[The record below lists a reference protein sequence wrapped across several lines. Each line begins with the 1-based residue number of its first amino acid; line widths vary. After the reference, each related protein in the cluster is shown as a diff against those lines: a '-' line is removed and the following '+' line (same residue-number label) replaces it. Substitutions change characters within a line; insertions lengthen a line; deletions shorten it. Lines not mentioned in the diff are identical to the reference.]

1 MAPSSRPSRRT
12 GSSMERRTVRHFDY
26 GLLLLA
32 TALVAYGGLLIYSAS
47 LTAYPDGIAG
57 LDHPLA
63 KQVLFAVLGLA
74 VMAAIAW
81 ADYRVFGQMAPALY
95 ALSIVTL
102 VAVLFMGES
111 AFGSRRWITIAG
123 TQVQASEVAKILTI
137 VALARYLADRQLQI
151 TRVRTFLTS
160 LALAVL
166 PAALVMA
173 EPDMGTAVIFGAI
186 WVGMVLVAGA
196 RPQHVLML
204 GGFLLA
210 AIPFA
215 ALAVLGEYQR
225 DRIALFFNPNSDPL
239 GGGFNILQAEISVGS
254 GGVFGKGLTEGS
266 QTQLDF
272 LQTPTTDYIFS
283 VLGEELGL
291 IGAVVLLTLFAA
303 LLFRTLRVAS
313 MARDQ
318 FGRLLATG
326 IAIMVLFQVFINIAV
341 NIRLLPVT
349 GIPLPFISQGGSSLI
364 MLFAA
369 LGLLQSVLL
378 RHRQIEF

>member
-1 MAPSSRPSRRT
+1 V
-12 GSSMERRTVRHFDY
+12 ERRVTRHFDY
-26 GLLLLA
+26 ALVLLA
-32 TALVAYGGLLIYSAS
+32 AALVAYGALLIYSAS

-57 LDHPLA
+57 LSHPVA
-63 KQVLFAVLGLA
+63 KQAMFALFGLA
-74 VMAAIAW
+74 VMATIAW
-81 ADYRVFGQMAPALY
+81 MDYRLFGQMAPALY
-95 ALSIVTL
+95 ALAILVLVT
-102 VAVLFMGES
+102 ALFLGES

-123 TQVQASEVAKILTI
+123 TQVQASEVAKLLTI

-151 TRVRTFLTS
+151 TRVRVFLTS
-160 LALAVL
+160 LALVAL
-166 PAALVMA
+166 PAGLVMA
-173 EPDMGTAVIFGAI
+173 EPDMGTAIIFGAV

-196 RPQHVLML
+196 RVQHVLML
-204 GGFLLA
+204 AGFLLA

-215 ALAVLGEYQR
+215 TLAVLGDYQR
-225 DRIALFFNPNSDPL
+225 ERIALFFNPNSDPL
-239 GGGFNILQAEISVGS
+239 GGGFNILQGEISVGS
-254 GGVFGKGLTEGS
+254 GGIFGKGLTEGS

-291 IGAVVLLTLFAA
+291 IGAVVLLSLFAA
-303 LLFRTLRVAS
+303 LLFRTIRVAGL
-313 MARDQ
+313 ARDQ

-326 IAIMVLFQVFINIAV
+326 IAIMILLQVFINIGV

-364 MLFAA
+364 MLFVA

>member
-1 MAPSSRPSRRT
+1 
-12 GSSMERRTVRHFDY
+12 MERRVARHFDY
-26 GLLLLA
+26 ALLLLA
-32 TALVAYGGLLIYSAS
+32 AALVAYGALLIYSAS

-57 LDHPLA
+57 LSHPVA
-63 KQVLFAVLGLA
+63 KQAMFALFGLA
-74 VMAAIAW
+74 VMAIVAW
-81 ADYRVFGQMAPALY
+81 MDYRVFGRMAPALY
-95 ALSIVTL
+95 ALAIL
-102 VAVLFMGES
+102 ILMAALFLGES
-111 AFGSRRWITIAG
+111 AFGSRRWITIGG
-123 TQVQASEVAKILTI
+123 TQIQASEVAKLLTI
-137 VALARYLADRQLQI
+137 VALAGYLADRQAQI
-151 TRVRTFLTS
+151 TRVRVFLTS
-160 LALAVL
+160 LAVAAL

-173 EPDMGTAVIFGAI
+173 EPDMGTAIIFGAV

-196 RPQHVLML
+196 RVRHVLML
-204 GGFLLA
+204 AGFLLA

-215 ALAVLGEYQR
+215 TLAVLGDYQR

-254 GGVFGKGLTEGS
+254 GGIFGKGLTEGS

-291 IGAVVLLTLFAA
+291 IGAVVLLALFAA
-303 LLFRTLRVAS
+303 LLFRTIRVAS
-313 MARDQ
+313 LARDQ

-326 IAIMVLFQVFINIAV
+326 IAIMILFQVFVNIAV

-349 GIPLPFISQGGSSLI
+349 GLPLPFISQGGSSLI
-364 MLFAA
+364 MLFVA
-369 LGLLQSVLL
+369 LGLLQGVLL

>member
-1 MAPSSRPSRRT
+1 VQRHAA
-12 GSSMERRTVRHFDY
+12 RHFDY
-26 GLLLLA
+26 ALLVLA
-32 TALVAYGGLLIYSAS
+32 SALVVYGALLIYSAS
-47 LTAYPDGIAG
+47 LTAYPDGIGG
-57 LDHPLA
+57 LSHPVA
-63 KQVLFAVLGLA
+63 KQGMFALFGLA
-74 VMAAIAW
+74 IMA
-81 ADYRVFGQMAPALY
+81 
-95 ALSIVTL
+95 
-102 VAVLFMGES
+102 AVLFLGES
-111 AFGSRRWITIAG
+111 AFGSRRWITLGG
-123 TQVQASEVAKILTI
+123 TQIQASEVAKLLTI
-137 VALARYLADRQLQI
+137 IALARYLADRQAQI
-151 TRVRTFLTS
+151 KRIRVFLTS
-160 LALAVL
+160 LALAAL

-173 EPDMGTAVIFGAI
+173 EPDMGTAIIFAAV

-196 RPQHVLML
+196 RAQHVLML
-204 GGFLLA
+204 AGFLLA

-215 ALAVLGEYQR
+215 ALAVLGDYQR

-239 GGGFNILQAEISVGS
+239 GGGFNILQGEISVGS
-254 GGVFGKGLTEGS
+254 GGIFGKGLTNGS

-291 IGAVVLLTLFAA
+291 IGALVLLTLFAA
-303 LLFRTLRVAS
+303 LLFRAIRVAS
-313 MARDQ
+313 LARDQ

-326 IAIMVLFQVFINIAV
+326 VAIMILFQVFINIAV

-369 LGLLQSVLL
+369 LGLLQGVLL

>member
-1 MAPSSRPSRRT
+1 
-12 GSSMERRTVRHFDY
+12 MERRATRHFDFP
-26 GLLLLA
+26 LLVLA
-32 TALVAYGGLLIYSAS
+32 GALVAYGALLIYSAS

-57 LDHPLA
+57 LSHPVV
-63 KQVLFAVLGLA
+63 KQALFALFGLL
-74 VMAAIAW
+74 VMAALAW
-81 ADYRVFGQMAPALY
+81 TDYRLFGQMAPALY
-95 ALSIVTL
+95 AFAVLIL
-102 VAVLFMGES
+102 AAVLFLGES

-123 TQVQASEVAKILTI
+123 TQVQASEVAKLLTI
-137 VALARYLADRQLQI
+137 IALARFMADRRTQI
-151 TRVRTFLTS
+151 TQVRVFLAS
-160 LALAVL
+160 LAIAAL

-173 EPDMGTAVIFGAI
+173 EPDMGTAIIFGAI
-186 WVGMVLVAGA
+186 WAGMALVAGA
-196 RPQHVLML
+196 RLRHVAML
-204 GGFLLA
+204 AGFLLA

-215 ALAVLGEYQR
+215 ALAVLGDYQR

-254 GGVFGKGLTEGS
+254 GGIFGKGLTEGS

-291 IGAVVLLTLFAA
+291 IGALVLLVLFAA
-303 LLFRTLRVAS
+303 LLFRVLRVATL
-313 MARDQ
+313 ARDE
-318 FGRLLATG
+318 FGRLIATG
-326 IAIMVLFQVFINIAV
+326 IAIMILFQVFINIGV

-364 MLFAA
+364 MLFVA

>member
-1 MAPSSRPSRRT
+1 
-12 GSSMERRTVRHFDY
+12 MERRAVRHFDY

-32 TALVAYGGLLIYSAS
+32 AALVAYGGLLIYSAS
-47 LTAYPDGIAG
+47 LTAYPDGIGG
-57 LDHPLA
+57 LDHPLV
-63 KQVLFAVLGLA
+63 KQVLFAVLGLGA
-74 VMAAIAW
+74 MAMIAW
-81 ADYRVFGQMAPALY
+81 ADYRLFGQMAPALY
-95 ALSIVTL
+95 VLSIVTL
-102 VAVLFMGES
+102 IAVLFLGES

-123 TQVQASEVAKILTI
+123 TQIQASEIAKLLTI

-173 EPDMGTAVIFGAI
+173 EPDMGTAIIFGAI
-186 WVGMVLVAGA
+186 WLGMVLVAGA

-215 ALAVLGEYQR
+215 ALAVLGDYQR

-254 GGVFGKGLTEGS
+254 GGIFGKGLTEGS

-291 IGAVVLLTLFAA
+291 VGAVVLLTLFAA
-303 LLFRTLRVAS
+303 LLFRTLRVAT

-326 IAIMVLFQVFINIAV
+326 IAIMILFQVFINIAV
-341 NIRLLPVT
+341 NVRLLPVT
-349 GIPLPFISQGGSSLI
+349 GIPPPFISQGGSSLI

>member
-1 MAPSSRPSRRT
+1 
-12 GSSMERRTVRHFDY
+12 MERRVARHFDY
-26 GLLLLA
+26 ALVLLA
-32 TALVAYGGLLIYSAS
+32 AALVAYGALLIYSAS

-57 LDHPLA
+57 LSHPVA
-63 KQVLFAVLGLA
+63 KQTMFALFGLA
-74 VMAAIAW
+74 VMATIAW
-81 ADYRVFGQMAPALY
+81 MDYRLFGQLAPALY
-95 ALSIVTL
+95 ALAIL
-102 VAVLFMGES
+102 VLLAALFLGES

-123 TQVQASEVAKILTI
+123 TQVQASEVAKLLTI

-151 TRVRTFLTS
+151 TRVRVFLTS
-160 LALAVL
+160 LALTAL
-166 PAALVMA
+166 PAGLVMA
-173 EPDMGTAVIFGAI
+173 EPDMGTAIIFGAV

-196 RPQHVLML
+196 RVQHVLML

-215 ALAVLGEYQR
+215 TLAVLGDYQR
-225 DRIALFFNPNSDPL
+225 ERIALFFNPNSDPL
-239 GGGFNILQAEISVGS
+239 GGGFNILQGEISVGS
-254 GGVFGKGLTEGS
+254 GRVFGKGLTNGS

-291 IGAVVLLTLFAA
+291 IGALVLLVLFAA
-303 LLFRTLRVAS
+303 LLFRTIRVATL
-313 MARDQ
+313 ARDQ

-326 IAIMVLFQVFINIAV
+326 TAIMILLQVFINIGV

-364 MLFAA
+364 MLFVA

>member
-1 MAPSSRPSRRT
+1 V
-12 GSSMERRTVRHFDY
+12 ERRAIRHLDY
-26 GLLLLA
+26 PMLVLA
-32 TALVAYGGLLIYSAS
+32 AALVAYGGLLIYSAS

-57 LDHPLA
+57 LSHPVA
-63 KQVLFAVLGLA
+63 KQALFALLGLG
-74 VMAAIAW
+74 VMAAVAW
-81 ADYRVFGQMAPALY
+81 IDYRAFGQMAPALY
-95 ALSIVTL
+95 ALAILTLIVVL
-102 VAVLFMGES
+102 VMGES
-111 AFGSRRWITIAG
+111 AFGSRRWISVAG
-123 TQVQASEVAKILTI
+123 TQIQASEIAKLLTI
-137 VALARYLADRQLQI
+137 VALARYLADRQLEI
-151 TRVRTFLTS
+151 TRVRVFLTS
-160 LALAVL
+160 LAMAAL

-173 EPDMGTAVIFGAI
+173 EPDMGTAIIFGAI

-196 RPQHVLML
+196 RPQHVLTV

-210 AIPFA
+210 AVPFA
-215 ALAVLGEYQR
+215 ALALVSDYQR

-254 GGVFGKGLTEGS
+254 GGVFGKGLTNGS

-291 IGAVVLLTLFAA
+291 IGAIVLLTLFAA

-313 MARDQ
+313 LARDQ
-318 FGRLLATG
+318 FGRLIATG
-326 IAIMVLFQVFINIAV
+326 VAIMILFQVFINIGV

-349 GIPLPFISQGGSSLI
+349 GIPLPFVSQGGSSLV
-364 MLFAA
+364 MLFVA
-369 LGLLQSVLL
+369 LGLLQGILL

>member
-1 MAPSSRPSRRT
+1 MI
-12 GSSMERRTVRHFDY
+12 ERRAARHFDY
-26 GLLLLA
+26 GLVLLA
-32 TALVAYGGLLIYSAS
+32 AALVVYGGLLIYSAS

-57 LDHPLA
+57 LSHPVVRQA
-63 KQVLFAVLGLA
+63 MFAVFGLA
-74 VMAAIAW
+74 MMGIVAW
-81 ADYRVFGQMAPALY
+81 MDYRMFGQMAPALY
-95 ALSIVTL
+95 ALAILIL
-102 VAVLFMGES
+102 VVVLFLGDS
-111 AFGSRRWITIAG
+111 AFGSRRWITIG
-123 TQVQASEVAKILTI
+123 DTQIQASEVAKLLSI

-151 TRVRTFLTS
+151 RQPRVFLTS
-160 LALAVL
+160 LGLAAL

-173 EPDMGTAVIFGAI
+173 EPDMGTAIIFGAV
-186 WVGMVLVAGA
+186 WAGMVLAAGA
-196 RPQHVLML
+196 RVRHMLML
-204 GGFLLA
+204 VGFLLA

-215 ALAVLGEYQR
+215 ALAILGDYQR
-225 DRIALFFNPNSDPL
+225 ERITLFFNPNSDPL
-239 GGGFNILQAEISVGS
+239 GGGFNVLQGEISVGS
-254 GGVFGKGLTEGS
+254 GGIFGKGLTNGS

-291 IGAVVLLTLFAA
+291 IGALVLLTLFAA

-313 MARDQ
+313 LARDQ

-326 IAIMVLFQVFINIAV
+326 VAIMIMFQVFINIGV

-364 MLFAA
+364 MLFIA

>member
-1 MAPSSRPSRRT
+1 V
-12 GSSMERRTVRHFDY
+12 ERRSVRHFDY
-26 GLLLLA
+26 SL
-32 TALVAYGGLLIYSAS
+32 LVAYGGLLIYSAS
-47 LTAYPDGIAG
+47 LTAYPDGIGG
-57 LDHPLA
+57 LDHPLV
-63 KQVLFAVLGLA
+63 KQALFAVLGLA
-74 VMAAIAW
+74 VMAMVAW

-95 ALSIVTL
+95 ALAIFTL
-102 VAVLFMGES
+102 VVVLFMGES

-123 TQVQASEVAKILTI
+123 TQVQASEIAKLLTI

-173 EPDMGTAVIFGAI
+173 EPDMGTAIIFGGV
-186 WVGMVLVAGA
+186 WLGMVLVAGA

-215 ALAVLGEYQR
+215 ALAVLGQYQR

-239 GGGFNILQAEISVGS
+239 GGGFNILQAEIGVGS
-254 GGVFGKGLTEGS
+254 GGVFGRGLTHGS

-313 MARDQ
+313 IARDQ

-369 LGLLQSVLL
+369 LGLLQSILL